1 MENKDYIWTDNPTVS
16 GVSTCDTD
24 ILNEC
29 LMHLKYNNSN
39 GLPLFFML
47 TTDRALTGD
56 EGLGWA
62 LQGSY
67 VTMTYPDAV
76 NMIISEYN
84 SGVSVT
90 YRGISCKRSAGGRYI
105 ADISKKED
113 VDELYTTSGIAD
125 IYVVDR
131 TNKAFY
137 LPKTKWFYQYTN
149 DLNNVNKYNEPG
161 LPNHQHSP
169 IYLTGSN
176 ADLGDPGTC
185 YMTNNS
191 QQNGV
196 QTSTN
201 SRTGN
206 VSNNNLYGKSSTVQ
220 PPSSNKFIYYK
231 VGDVVAGATSALI
244 DAQEYFSDAMQSL
257 EEKTADGLAAL
268 SDASTALTR
277 VQITNCILEAPEN
290 IKYTLNNGVLTIK
303 AGSVITI
310 PDGFNTNGS
319 KKFRYV
325 EIENDVTGSTEAN
338 DVKRLIYYN
347 ETTGSIMSMQY
358 SESGTT
364 DYSGTGNCLL
374 YRTDL
379 NKTVVFYGGNKSE
392 HVVSLPLMEI
402 NGDVGAVVSINS
414 VFNTCGYM
422 GSSLFVNK
430 GLKFLIPNRRNSD
443 GTLNNIEAEFTD
455 VGVYTVTDNVTGEYW
470 VQAGG
475 SNFVG
480 RLLKTWWKY
489 DLVNNYIV
497 GGNGEIAR
505 SAMVGEF
512 SISSGKI
519 TSFKPYNTFHAVDY
533 NEANNK
539 ANRDFSNVTKPYV
552 KQSYIN
558 GTSWYRVWSDGWI
571 EQGGRGYAHD
581 SQTHTVTFL
590 KTFANANYTL
600 EVQMLMLGTA
610 GNISDNTIIT
620 AMTANSYAVT
630 GSNVGPAGGWE
641 CTTSWYACGF

>member
-84 SGVSVT
+84 SGVSAT

-113 VDELYTTSGIAD
+113 VDELDTTSGIAD

-277 VQITNCILEAPEN
+277 VQITNCILEAPES
-290 IKYTLNNGVLTIK
+290 IKYTLNNGVLTLK

-325 EIENDVTGSTEAN
+325 EIENDITGRSDASN
-338 DVKRLIYYN
+338 VKRLVYYN
-347 ETTGSIMSMQY
+347 ETSGVISSIQH

-364 DYSGTGNCLL
+364 DFSGLGNCLL

-379 NKTVVFYGGNKSE
+379 NKMVVFYEGNKSE

-402 NGDVGAVVSINS
+402 NGDVASVVSINS
-414 VFNTCGYM
+414 VFNTCGYI

-430 GLKFLIPNRRNSD
+430 GVKVLCSNGRNPD
-443 GTLNNIEAEFTD
+443 GTLNNTELELTSADIITIDKARTNAKFVILGTKAIIWGAGYSYNPD
-455 VGVYTVTDNVTGEYW
+455 LNLIHHGSGGDNSGC
-470 VQAGG
+470 
-475 SNFVG
+475 F
-480 RLLKTWWKY
+480 
-489 DLVNNYIV
+489 
-497 GGNGEIAR
+497 IANLD
-505 SAMVGEF
+505 SGD
-512 SISSGKI
+512 SGKI
-519 TSFKPYNTFHAVDY
+519 TSFKPYNTFHAIDY
-533 NEANNK
+533 NEAGNK

-552 KQSYIN
+552 TQSYIN

-571 EQGGRGYAHD
+571 EQGGRAV
-581 SQTHTVTFL
+581 SFNTVTL
-590 KTFANANYTL
+590 PKTFKNTNYTL
-600 EVQMLMLGTA
+600 QMQIISGEYCMGVTVSSINTNSFYFGTA
-610 GNISDNTIIT
+610 THGGVHEDKPN
-620 AMTANSYAVT
+620 VT
-630 GSNVGPAGGWE
+630 
-641 CTTSWYACGF
+641 CMWYACGF

>member
-84 SGVSVT
+84 SGVSAT

-185 YMTNNS
+185 YITSNS

-201 SRTGN
+201 SRTGD

-277 VQITNCILEAPEN
+277 VQITNCILEAPES
-290 IKYTLNNGVLTIK
+290 IKYTLNNGVLTLK

-338 DVKRLIYYN
+338 DAKRLIYYN

-392 HVVSLPLMEI
+392 HVVSLSLMEI

-414 VFNTCGYM
+414 VFNTCGYI

-430 GLKFLIPNRRNSD
+430 GVKVLCSNGRNPD
-443 GTLNNIEAEFTD
+443 GTLNNTELELTSADI
-455 VGVYTVTDNVTGEYW
+455 VTIDAAKTNAKFVILGTKAITW
-470 VQAGG
+470 GG
-475 SNFVG
+475 SYSYNPDLNCLEHPNVGNRSGCFIANF
-480 RLLKTWWKY
+480 
-489 DLVNNYIV
+489 D
-497 GGNGEIAR
+497 
-505 SAMVGEF
+505 SDD
-512 SISSGKI
+512 SGKI
-519 TSFKPYNTFHAVDY
+519 TSFKPYNTFHAIDY
-533 NEANNK
+533 NEAGNK

-552 KQSYIN
+552 TQSYIN

>member
-84 SGVSVT
+84 SGVSAT

-277 VQITNCILEAPEN
+277 VQITNCILEAPES
-290 IKYTLNNGVLTIK
+290 IKYTLNNGVLTLK

-338 DVKRLIYYN
+338 NVKRLIYYN
-347 ETTGSIMSMQY
+347 ETRDRIMSIQQ
-358 SESGTT
+358 SQSGTT

-379 NKTVVFYGGNKSE
+379 NKIVVFYDGNKSE
-392 HVVSLPLMEI
+392 NVVSLPLIEI
-402 NGDVGAVVSINS
+402 NGDVGSVFSLNS
-414 VFNTCGYM
+414 VFNTCGYI

-430 GLKFLIPNRRNSD
+430 GVKVLCSNGRNPN
-443 GTLNNIEAEFTD
+443 GTLNNTTLELTSADIINVNAARTNAKFVIFGTKALAW
-455 VGVYTVTDNVTGEYW
+455 GVDYSYNPDLNL
-470 VQAGG
+470 VQHPLHG
-475 SNFVG
+475 
-480 RLLKTWWKY
+480 
-489 DLVNNYIV
+489 NYS
-497 GGNGEIAR
+497 GCFIANLD
-505 SAMVGEF
+505 SDD
-512 SISSGKI
+512 SGKI
-519 TSFKPYNTFHAVDY
+519 TSFKPYNTFHAIDY
-533 NEANNK
+533 NEAGNK

-552 KQSYIN
+552 TQTYIN

-571 EQGGRGYAHD
+571 EQGGRAV
-581 SQTHTVTFL
+581 SFNTVTL
-590 KTFANANYTL
+590 PKTFKNTNYTL
-600 EVQMLMLGTA
+600 QMQIISGEYCMGVTVSSINTNSFYFGTA
-610 GNISDNTIIT
+610 THGGVHEDKPN
-620 AMTANSYAVT
+620 VT
-630 GSNVGPAGGWE
+630 
-641 CTTSWYACGF
+641 CMWYACGF